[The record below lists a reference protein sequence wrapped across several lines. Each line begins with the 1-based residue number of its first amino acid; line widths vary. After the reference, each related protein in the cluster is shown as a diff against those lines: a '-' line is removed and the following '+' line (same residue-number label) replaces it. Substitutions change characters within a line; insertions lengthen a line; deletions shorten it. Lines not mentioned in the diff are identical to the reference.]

1 MGSISR
7 LEGINMMLL
16 SAGESLVS
24 DLEGNSGIDTSL
36 AEFVL
41 DQVAQD
47 YQLRGLAN
55 NRFVKK
61 YKLSAAGDIELP
73 DNVLA
78 AELVSNHVDSDGNPI
93 IGIDRQKK
101 LFNIVENKFNW
112 KSGTEY
118 KVEIV
123 FELSWEDLSTPS
135 QRGILATAQRQ
146 YQLIVQ
152 GDDISDR
159 YLGESEMLHKAR
171 AKAADIND
179 RRASIFHSGSSIM
192 GRALSRETSSG
203 AGMDAARF
211 RFWRHRGV

>member
-7 LEGINMMLL
+7 LDAVNQMLL

-24 DLEGNSGIDTSL
+24 DLEGNSGIDTGL
-36 AEFVL
+36 AEFIL
-41 DQVAQD
+41 DQTSQD

-61 YKLSAAGDIELP
+61 YKLDSAGDIMLP

-78 AELVSNHVDSDGNPI
+78 AELISNHVDSDGNVI

-112 KSGTEY
+112 KSGVEY
-118 KVEIV
+118 NVEIV

-159 YLGESEMLHKAR
+159 YLGEAEMLHKAR
-171 AKAADIND
+171 SKAADIND
-179 RRASIFHSGSSIM
+179 RRVSIFQNGSRVM
-192 GRALSRETSSG
+192 MRALQRETG
-203 AGMDAARF
+203 TGTGMDPVRF
-211 RFWRHRGV
+211 RFWRHRGA